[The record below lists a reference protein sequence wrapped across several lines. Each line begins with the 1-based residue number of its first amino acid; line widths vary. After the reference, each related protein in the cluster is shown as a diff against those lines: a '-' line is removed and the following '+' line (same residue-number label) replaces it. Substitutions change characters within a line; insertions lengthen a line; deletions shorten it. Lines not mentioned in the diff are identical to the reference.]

1 MYPINVMG
9 NTRRTTRRSAWLK
22 STLFGVGSL
31 GNLGGNYISFHGYMG
46 GSDLEDMRNDW
57 RKVGEDIRSAM
68 KRAGR

>member
-1 MYPINVMG
+1 MEPRNVMS
-9 NTRRTTRRSAWLK
+9 NTRRTTRHSAWLK

-31 GNLGGNYISFHGYMG
+31 GNLGGDYVSFHGYMG

-57 RKVGEDIRSAM
+57 RKVGDDIRSAM